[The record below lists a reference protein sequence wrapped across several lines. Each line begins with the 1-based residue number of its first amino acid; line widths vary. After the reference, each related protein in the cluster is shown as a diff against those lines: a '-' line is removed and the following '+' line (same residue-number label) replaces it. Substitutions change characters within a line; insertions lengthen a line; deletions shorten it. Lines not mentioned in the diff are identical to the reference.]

1 VRVPCPRILSFR
13 QTKRLTLPRQGIAME
28 FELLPPSSAEGP
40 APLGPLSAALAAPE
54 PPPATGHR
62 ASCHRCGNM
71 RKGILKCRRCPSTW
85 CARCAERL
93 AVEHGA
99 EAFAGGCPLCLGLCC
114 CSDERGARV
123 CGRLYH
129 CYKKVGGR
137 PGAAA
142 RLFTRH
148 RLLPF
153 RALPHSLRSLRAA
166 RAPPSLSPSLPPSH
180 PSSVPHVQELRIH
193 GSGGQLA
200 ALGQAAGAYAR
211 GGRRGHPAACHHEG
225 QGARPPLRWQRR
237 RRRRRWRRRRR

>member
-1 VRVPCPRILSFR
+1 MDFD
-13 QTKRLTLPRQGIAME
+13 
-28 FELLPPSSAEGP
+28 LLPPSSSAADAPHGPP

-99 EAFAGGCPLCLGLCC
+99 EAFVGGCPLCLGLCC

-129 CYKKVGGR
+129 CYKKVRGR
-137 PGAAA
+137 PCARRAALRRA
-142 RLFTRH
+142 APRCDAPRRPRRGPLRGI
-148 RLLPF
+148 RLL
-153 RALPHSLRSLRAA
+153 LLRASPLPRAHSAPRA
-166 RAPPSLSPSLPPSH
+166 RAPLSPL
-180 PSSVPHVQELRIH
+180 SS
-193 GSGGQLA
+193 A
-200 ALGQAAGAYAR
+200 
-211 GGRRGHPAACHHEG
+211 
-225 QGARPPLRWQRR
+225 PLRSP
-237 RRRRRWRRRRR
+237 

>member
-1 VRVPCPRILSFR
+1 MDFD
-13 QTKRLTLPRQGIAME
+13 
-28 FELLPPSSAEGP
+28 LLPPSSSAADAPHGPP

-99 EAFAGGCPLCLGLCC
+99 EAFVGGCPLCLGLCC

-129 CYKKVGGR
+129 CYKKVRGR
-137 PGAAA
+137 PCARRAAL
-142 RLFTRH
+142 R
-148 RLLPF
+148 
-153 RALPHSLRSLRAA
+153 RAALRCAAPRAA
-166 RAPPSLSPSLPPSH
+166 RPF
-180 PSSVPHVQELRIH
+180 
-193 GSGGQLA
+193 
-200 ALGQAAGAYAR
+200 AR
-211 GGRRGHPAACHHEG
+211 
-225 QGARPPLRWQRR
+225 
-237 RRRRRWRRRRR
+237 